1 MDFTCSIEGGEF
13 TFNDFWEIRQCPNIE
28 LEDADIQLT
37 LLTKLPHFNGYSLSP
52 EEEAAIALKIQETV
66 AELDHETNEFGS
78 YIDKNFLEFWDT
90 ERSAL
95 RQQLLAQVV
104 EAARELCRTGQF
116 DPSLVLRAIRVCK
129 EDPEWLSG
137 YTRFVGGCI
146 YQRANRL
153 KQQINPD
160 FGGLVKAGV
169 GAEVQEDKTV
179 SRSGKSGRRDH
190 SKLHALQRPRPHDCR
205 SAVTQ
210 FFVAISGVRVPRHT
224 IRFDL
229 ALIENPCLTRKRS
242 ERHTWNSPGPAS
254 DVSGAA
260 RPRFGRSN
268 NRLR

>member
-66 AELDHETNEFGS
+66 AELDHETDEFGS

-169 GAEVQEDKTV
+169 GAEVQEDKNGKPLRQKWKA
-179 SRSGKSGRRDH
+179 RSFNPNDGVCGHHAPGVDIGQRDVDSIQQSASQKAPTEACRLMRESG
-190 SKLHALQRPRPHDCR
+190 
-205 SAVTQ
+205 
-210 FFVAISGVRVPRHT
+210 
-224 IRFDL
+224 
-229 ALIENPCLTRKRS
+229 
-242 ERHTWNSPGPAS
+242 
-254 DVSGAA
+254 
-260 RPRFGRSN
+260 
-268 NRLR
+268 